1 MNSNAQVQVWALH
14 GLSLIADTGG
24 PMFRSYV
31 RPTLD
36 LVGELLL
43 TESLDK
49 VEVHQCLGNLL
60 TALIT
65 SLGPDL
71 QVTFTFTWGTCL
83 LPSSRPFSPQIITI
97 TYKTSS
103 MYLCRWRAVV

>member
-1 MNSNAQVQVWALH
+1 
-14 GLSLIADTGG
+14 
-24 PMFRSYV
+24 MFRGYV
-31 RPTLD
+31 ASTLD

-43 TESLDK
+43 TESVDK

-71 QVTFTFTWGTCL
+71 QVGSYSCG
-83 LPSSRPFSPQIITI
+83 
-97 TYKTSS
+97 
-103 MYLCRWRAVV
+103 AVSHTMVKDIFH

>member
-1 MNSNAQVQVWALH
+1 MTCQVQVWALH

-24 PMFRSYV
+24 PMFRGYV
-31 RPTLD
+31 ASTLD

-43 TESLDK
+43 TESVDK

-71 QVTFTFTWGTCL
+71 QVGSYRTE
-83 LPSSRPFSPQIITI
+83 SQSVIKNR
-97 TYKTSS
+97 
-103 MYLCRWRAVV
+103 

>member
-1 MNSNAQVQVWALH
+1 
-14 GLSLIADTGG
+14 
-24 PMFRSYV
+24 MFRGYV
-31 RPTLD
+31 SSTLD

-43 TESLDK
+43 TQSVDK

-71 QVTFTFTWGTCL
+71 QVTCIFQEIEGYQGSCELIINFLELFTIFRMSRVVNL
-83 LPSSRPFSPQIITI
+83 LAD
-97 TYKTSS
+97 
-103 MYLCRWRAVV
+103 LV

>member
-1 MNSNAQVQVWALH
+1 MWALH

-24 PMFRSYV
+24 PMFRGYV
-31 RPTLD
+31 NSTLD

-43 TESLDK
+43 TEGAEK

-71 QVTFTFTWGTCL
+71 QV
-83 LPSSRPFSPQIITI
+83 I
-97 TYKTSS
+97 
-103 MYLCRWRAVV
+103 

>member
-1 MNSNAQVQVWALH
+1 
-14 GLSLIADTGG
+14 
-24 PMFRSYV
+24 MFRGYV
-31 RPTLD
+31 TSTLN

-43 TESLDK
+43 TESVDK

-71 QVTFTFTWGTCL
+71 QVSL
-83 LPSSRPFSPQIITI
+83 LTALITSLDPDISSLFCFW
-97 TYKTSS
+97 
-103 MYLCRWRAVV
+103 LWD

>member
-1 MNSNAQVQVWALH
+1 
-14 GLSLIADTGG
+14 
-24 PMFRSYV
+24 MFRGYV
-31 RPTLD
+31 SSTLD

-43 TESLDK
+43 TQSVDK

-71 QVTFTFTWGTCL
+71 QVKAFCLEIEGDQESWEHIVMSLELFTILTSPEMRTRL
-83 LPSSRPFSPQIITI
+83 L
-97 TYKTSS
+97 TY
-103 MYLCRWRAVV
+103 YNQ

>member
-1 MNSNAQVQVWALH
+1 
-14 GLSLIADTGG
+14 
-24 PMFRSYV
+24 MFRGYV
-31 RPTLD
+31 TSTLD

-71 QVTFTFTWGTCL
+71 QVMWSTFLTV
-83 LPSSRPFSPQIITI
+83 SITEI
-97 TYKTSS
+97 
-103 MYLCRWRAVV
+103 